1 MDKAAF
7 LARLPES
14 HIEPPARP
22 QGPPEPPP
30 VDALETLVQKLQATG
45 MGVHQI
51 NGAEAAVEHA
61 LTLVKQSGA
70 DRLGVSDLG
79 PELNKFLQDAAK
91 SQDVEVVS
99 AGDDRGK
106 AQSMDLLSAGLTR
119 AELAVAQVGALV
131 QVARPGGGR
140 LLSLMPPLHIALL
153 HSGDVLPT
161 MADVPIALHDP
172 KRFPE
177 GMPPAVSLIGG
188 PSKTGDIEA
197 VIVLGV
203 HGPGRVEVVIWD

>member
-1 MDKAAF
+1 MDRASF
-7 LARLPES
+7 LARLPQGR
-14 HIEPPARP
+14 IEPPARL

-61 LTLVKQSGA
+61 LSLVKQSGV

-79 PELNKFLQDAAK
+79 PELNSFLQDAAQ
-91 SQDVEVVS
+91 SQNVEVLS
-99 AGDDRGK
+99 AGDDRK
-106 AQSMDLLSAGLTR
+106 QIEAMEPLSAGLTR

-140 LLSLMPPLHIALL
+140 LLSLMPPLHVALL
-153 HSGDVLPT
+153 HAGDVLPT
-161 MADVPIALHDP
+161 MADLPTALQDP
-172 KRFPE
+172 ARFPE

-203 HGPGRVEVVIWD
+203 HGPGRVEVVIWK